1 MYVFG
6 LCSGLCAKEENRLKR
21 LKGGTS
27 VEKKNTA
34 KLIRHKRRQRDKL
47 IVLLIW
53 GLIGAALSVGFM
65 LTVLLYCRMAGP
77 LI

>member
-1 MYVFG
+1 M
-6 LCSGLCAKEENRLKR
+6 
-21 LKGGTS
+21 GGTS
-27 VEKKNTA
+27 VELEKEYTA

-47 IVLLIW
+47 VELLIW

-65 LTVLLYCRMAGP
+65 LAVLLYCRMAGP

>member
-1 MYVFG
+1 M
-6 LCSGLCAKEENRLKR
+6 
-21 LKGGTS
+21 
-27 VEKKNTA
+27 EKKNTA
-34 KLIRHKRRQRDKL
+34 KLIRHKRKQRDKL
-47 IVLLIW
+47 IELLIW